1 MPETIGS
8 AAAKVLRSFR
18 VLSGALSFC
27 QRLGSGPLR
36 TRASPWDLSGTWI
49 FAEPRGKARETCENR
64 ALLTYRGMGCNI
76 AKPRQ
81 NGVLRGSRWGQE
93 LCGLGRRMLPDHVEE
108 NIAVLPELGFGDAV

>member
-1 MPETIGS
+1 MPETMGS
-8 AAAKVLRSFR
+8 AAAKVLRSFC

-49 FAEPRGKARETCENR
+49 FAGPRRKPRDAAKIA

-81 NGVLRGSRWGQE
+81 NRGFARLAMAPGIMRLGPPRADGSRRGKY
-93 LCGLGRRMLPDHVEE
+93 
-108 NIAVLPELGFGDAV
+108 